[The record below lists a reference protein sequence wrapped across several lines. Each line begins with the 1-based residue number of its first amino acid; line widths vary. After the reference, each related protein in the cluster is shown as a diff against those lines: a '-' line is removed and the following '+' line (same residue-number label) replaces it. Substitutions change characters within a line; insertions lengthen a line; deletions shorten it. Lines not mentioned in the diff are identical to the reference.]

1 MPVMTM
7 NNSDVPPFL
16 LTAQKFGIR
25 LGLERMTS
33 LLNLLGNP
41 QEGIRAIHVAGTN
54 GKGSVVAYISAML
67 ASQGYKAGVY
77 TSPFLERFSERIRI
91 LDGEK
96 ALMQLKEDES
106 HGEIGQKD
114 LFELSEKVRVA
125 VLEMTSG
132 GQEHPT
138 EFELVTAV
146 AFLYFKKEKCD
157 YVVLE
162 TGLGGRLDS
171 TNIIPDPVCS
181 VITAIGYD
189 HTDRLG
195 STAAQ
200 IAFEKAGIIKH
211 GCPVFLMSPLDT
223 DLNAEDSSAV
233 LQVIVDKCAELKAP
247 LTIVSSS
254 DILSRTAH
262 SSGQEISLCYLNES
276 VNIGLVGRHQALN
289 AALAVRAVMPLLSGE
304 SIRKGLSNAVWKGR
318 NEMVRQNPLVILDGA
333 HNPQGMKSFC
343 DAMNEAYV
351 ETFRSNPPRLIIG
364 VMKDKEYEQML
375 RILFSMLSFD
385 LRELICV
392 TVDQERTLNA
402 GTLAEAARIAV
413 ADAKKFYNTTSS
425 MYNTQVKISEC
436 DDVIRCCTELLS
448 KSLSDGAPILCI
460 GSLYLIGQIRN
471 VFIMNHE
478 GDSNE
483 LE

>member
-1 MPVMTM
+1 MM
-7 NNSDVPPFL
+7 SDSTVPPFL
-16 LTAQKFGIR
+16 FTAQKFGIR
-25 LGLERMTS
+25 LGLERMIS
-33 LLNLLGNP
+33 LLNLLGHP
-41 QEGIRAIHVAGTN
+41 EAGIRAIHVAGTN

-67 ASQGYKAGVY
+67 ASQGYKVGVY
-77 TSPFLERFSERIRI
+77 TSPYLERFSERIRI

-96 ALMQLKEDES
+96 SLLQLKKDES

-114 LFELSEKVRVA
+114 LFDLSEKVRLA
-125 VLEMTSG
+125 VMQMTAD

-146 AFLYFKKEKCD
+146 AFLYFHQKKCD

-181 VITAIGYD
+181 VITAIGFD

-195 STAAQ
+195 SAAAQ
-200 IAFEKAGIIKH
+200 IACEKAGIIKP
-211 GCPVFLMSPLDT
+211 GCPVYLMSPSDT
-223 DLNAEDSSAV
+223 DLSSEDASAV
-233 LQVIVDKCAELKAP
+233 LTVFADKCTEVNAP

-254 DILSRTAH
+254 DILSRIPD
-262 SSGQEISLCYLNES
+262 SSGQEINLCFFNES
-276 VNIGLVGRHQALN
+276 LNIALVGRHQALN
-289 AALAVRAVMPLLSGE
+289 AALAVRAVMPLLSARA
-304 SIRKGLSNAVWKGR
+304 IREGLFSAVWKGR
-318 NEMVRQNPLVILDGA
+318 NEKVREKPLVILDGA

-343 DAMNEAYV
+343 DAMNETYA
-351 ETFRSNPPRLIIG
+351 ETFRINPPRLILG
-364 VMKDKEYEQML
+364 VMKDKEYGQML

-385 LRELICV
+385 LREIICV
-392 TVDQERTLNA
+392 TVNQERTLKA
-402 GTLAEAARIAV
+402 DALAEAAKIALM
-413 ADAKKFYNTTSS
+413 DAKEFYNITSN

-436 DDVIRCCTELLS
+436 DDVIRCCTEQLS

-460 GSLYLIGQIRN
+460 GSLYLIGQIRK
-471 VFIMNHE
+471 VFITNHE
-478 GDSNE
+478 GDSNG